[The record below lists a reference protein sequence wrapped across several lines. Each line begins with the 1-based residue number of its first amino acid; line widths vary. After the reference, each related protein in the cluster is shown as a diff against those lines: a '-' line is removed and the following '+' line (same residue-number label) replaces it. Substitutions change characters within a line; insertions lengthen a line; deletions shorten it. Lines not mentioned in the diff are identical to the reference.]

1 MSSLCLCRQSV
12 FLETLNSIL
21 KKLLKGKRDKK
32 HCARSHTFENDTRRD
47 DDDDDSDDALL
58 LVVVF
63 IFAEEEEKEERETTT
78 TKNAFWF

>member
-1 MSSLCLCRQSV
+1 M
-12 FLETLNSIL
+12 ETLNSIL

-47 DDDDDSDDALL
+47 DDDDDSADDSDP

-63 IFAEEEEKEERETTT
+63 IFFAEEE
-78 TKNAFWF
+78 

>member
-1 MSSLCLCRQSV
+1 M
-12 FLETLNSIL
+12 ETLNSIL

-47 DDDDDSDDALL
+47 DDDDDDSADDSDP

-63 IFAEEEEKEERETTT
+63 IFFAEEE
-78 TKNAFWF
+78 

>member
-1 MSSLCLCRQSV
+1 M
-12 FLETLNSIL
+12 ETLNSIL

-47 DDDDDSDDALL
+47 DDDDEDDSDDALL

-63 IFAEEEEKEERETTT
+63 IFAEEEEKEERETATT
-78 TKNAFWF
+78 ENAFWF